1 MAFWHGFRGRLYR
14 KYAVYFVVLVTA
26 ALLASGLSGMYF
38 SHRDNVATLVTLQR
52 EKAVAAAYK
61 IEQYVKEIE
70 RQISWTSLP
79 QVVTGASPL
88 KQRHLDYMRLLRQAP
103 AVTEISLFDSSGREQ
118 LLVSR
123 LAMDAIDSRRDMSSH
138 PAFREAAMGRTY
150 FGPVYFRKETEPY
163 MTLSIMDSAG
173 VTVAEV
179 NLKFVWDVVSQI
191 RIGKAGYA
199 YVIGDRGHLVS
210 HLDISLVLQKTD
222 LGALP
227 QVRAA
232 LSVARPGTESEEVS
246 IAENARGE
254 RVLVAYAPI
263 ETLGWA
269 VLVEQPL
276 SEAFAPLYTAL
287 LRTGLLLLMG
297 LALSALASFVLAR
310 RMVKPIRALQDG
322 ADRIGAGELDQR
334 IEVGTGDELEDL
346 ATQFNRMAQQ
356 LRESYAGLEQK
367 VAERTHQLAQA
378 NQAKSRFL
386 AAASHDLRQP
396 MHALGLF
403 IAQLHDTSHS
413 PDTLKLV
420 AQAQSSVAALQQLLD
435 AILDVSKLDA
445 GVLAPQIKAFPIGDL
460 CDRLR
465 ASFAPEFARKGLR
478 LRIVPTTLVVRSDPV
493 LLERILLNLLSNA
506 LRYTE
511 RGSVLFG
518 CRRAGGAVRIEVR
531 DTGIGISE
539 DRHGEIFQEFVQLG
553 NPERDRSKGLGLGLA
568 IVERI
573 TRLLGHRIELR
584 SEPKRGSVFAV
595 TVDRGAGSHAVS
607 PVSVP
612 TPTPAA
618 DQLRGALVMLVDDD
632 VLVRAGMTG
641 LLRGWGCH
649 VLAAAASDEALK
661 RLAHSERL
669 PDVIVSDYRLPGD
682 ENGIALIHRLCAAA
696 GIEIPAV
703 IVTGDTAPERLQE
716 AQASGF
722 TILHKPVQAAK
733 LRELLEN
740 LVSAPPSARSWVA
753 GSSA

>member
-1 MAFWHGFRGRLYR
+1 MAFRHGFGGRLYR

-26 ALLASGLSGMYF
+26 TLLASGVSGMYF
-38 SHRDNVATLVTLQR
+38 SHRDNVETLVRLQR
-52 EKAVAAAYK
+52 EKAVTAAYK

-70 RQISWTSLP
+70 RQIAWTSLP
-79 QVVTGASPL
+79 QIVTGASPF
-88 KQRHLDYMRLLRQAP
+88 KQRHLDYLRLLRQAP
-103 AVTEISLFDSSGREQ
+103 AVTEISLFDSAGRER

-123 LAMDAIDSRRDMSSH
+123 LAMDAIDSRRDMSLL

-163 MTLSIMDSAG
+163 MTLSMIDSAG
-173 VTVAEV
+173 VTAAEV

-191 RIGKAGYA
+191 HIGKAGYA
-199 YVIGDRGHLVS
+199 YVVDNGGHLVS
-210 HLDISLVLQKTD
+210 HPDISLVLQKTE

-232 LSVARPGTESEEVS
+232 LSAATPDAERGEVS

-269 VLVEQPL
+269 VVVEQPQ
-276 SEAFAPLYTAL
+276 SEAFAPLYASL
-287 LRTGLLLLMG
+287 LRTGLLLLVG

-346 ATQFNRMAQQ
+346 ATQFNRMAEQ

-367 VAERTHQLAQA
+367 VEERTHQLAQA

-403 IAQLHDTSHS
+403 IAQLHDTARS

-420 AQAQSSVAALQQLLD
+420 EQAQASVSALQQLLD
-435 AILDVSKLDA
+435 AILDISKLDA
-445 GVLAPQIKAFPIGDL
+445 GVFSPQIREFPIGDL
-460 CDRLR
+460 CERLR
-465 ASFAPEFARKGLR
+465 ASFGPEFARKGLP
-478 LRIVPTTLVVRSDPV
+478 LRIVATTLVVKSDPV
-493 LLERILLNLLSNA
+493 LLERILLNLVSNA

-511 RGSVLFG
+511 RGGMLLG
-518 CRRAGGAVRIEVR
+518 CRRSGGAVRIEVR
-531 DTGIGISE
+531 DTGIGIPK
-539 DRHGEIFQEFVQLG
+539 DRHEEIFHEFVQLG

-568 IVERI
+568 IVERLA
-573 TRLLGHRIELR
+573 RLLGHRIDLR
-584 SEPKRGSVFAV
+584 SEPGRGSVFAV
-595 TVDRGAGSHAVS
+595 TVDRGAGSQAMS
-607 PVSVP
+607 PVPVP
-612 TPTPAA
+612 KSAS

-632 VLVRAGMTG
+632 VLVRTGMTG

-649 VLAAAASDEALK
+649 VIAAAGSDEALK
-661 RLAHSERL
+661 RLAQSERL
-669 PDVIVSDYRLPGD
+669 PDVILSDYRLPGD
-682 ENGIALIHRLCAAA
+682 ENGIVLIHRLCAAA

-722 TILHKPVQAAK
+722 TILHKPVQPAK
-733 LRELLEN
+733 LRELLEH
-740 LVSAPPSARSWVA
+740 LVSASPSARPRVA